1 MTSNIKIIGLMLS
14 RDNINFLD
22 DWFSLFS
29 HQFDKIFVLDGSL
42 QFRDE
47 SKRVFLKF
55 DVDYSHDSDF
65 LFHKKTDHSLRKV
78 VFDKIKSF
86 ISHDRIANPL
96 LEYWVVLCHPDEFF
110 VEKFSDLI
118 MKASQN
124 NQDLI
129 IFNALHNMP
138 HRNDMK
144 QFLLSNDYKDLNYF
158 IHKKNCAF
166 RENRIFKFSPEL
178 QYTHNHSLVIPHGL
192 NRKNSNLFFGN
203 YLHYKVPLLD
213 VRLFDANSMI
223 SNISQ
228 WSSLSTHYPPGHV
241 ILTLDDFFLSEPS
254 GKYKG
259 QLLYDKRTP
268 FPTSLRPIL

>member
-1 MTSNIKIIGLMLS
+1 MTLDIKIIGLMLS

-22 DWFSLFS
+22 DWFSRFS
-29 HQFDKIFVLDGSL
+29 HQFDKIFVLDGSI
-42 QFRDE
+42 QFKEE
-47 SKRVFLKF
+47 SKNIFLKF
-55 DVDYSHDSDF
+55 DVDYSHDSEF
-65 LFHKKTDHSLRKV
+65 NFQTKTDHSLRKV

-86 ISHDRIANPL
+86 IYQDRICNPH
-96 LEYWVVLCHPDEFF
+96 LEYWIVLCHPDEFF
-110 VEKFSDLI
+110 IEKFSDLI
-118 MKASQN
+118 MKAKKNKQN
-124 NQDLI
+124 LI

-138 HRNDMK
+138 HKNDMNN
-144 QFLLSNDYKDLNYF
+144 FLLSNDYKDLNYF

-166 RENRIFKFSPEL
+166 RENRIFKFSQNL
-178 QYTHNHSLVIPHGL
+178 QYTHNHSLVIPHGVDR
-192 NRKNSNLFFGN
+192 NNSNLFFGN
-203 YLHYKVPLLD
+203 YLHYKVPQLD
-213 VRLFDANSMI
+213 VRVFDETTMI

-241 ILTLDDFFLSEPS
+241 IHNIEDFFLDAPS